1 MTAAPMLH
9 VLSCDDCG
17 DAHVQLREI
26 ARSGW
31 GGEIIC
37 AACFPNSREAANC
50 DFTDFPMAQEAS
62 E

>member
-9 VLSCDDCG
+9 VMSCDGCG
-17 DAHVQLREI
+17 DALTELREI
-26 ARSGW
+26 VRNGW

-37 AACFPNSREAANC
+37 AACFPNTREAENC